1 MADPEHPL
9 NSDLIRR
16 AVVAWVVA
24 IWAVAIGAFLLV
36 FHAPRTEEYMA
47 PQWHQPPFA
56 GAEAW
61 GDRISIQRG
70 TGRLL
75 PESGSSIAPDAS
87 PERQ

>member
-1 MADPEHPL
+1 MADPERPL
-9 NSDLIRR
+9 NSNSIRR

-24 IWAVAIGAFLLV
+24 IWAIAIGAFLLV
-36 FHAPRTEEYMA
+36 FREPRTEEYMV

-61 GDRISIQRG
+61 GDGISVLRG
-70 TGRLL
+70 TSRLL